1 MTSPQTIMHLIRHL
15 AQPRKI
21 PIGELSKRAG
31 MGETHLNMP
40 RENKAGI
47 ATGTLTAY
55 LRALEAHQPLTDEE
69 ERRLLGVLRGDVEY
83 VPEVDGRKRRVD
95 CEMGGGTYRHNMRGD
110 GGLFVKKWKA

>member
-15 AQPRKI
+15 AQPRRI
-21 PIGELSKRAG
+21 PLGELSKRAG

-55 LRALEAHQPLTDEE
+55 LRELEAVRKLSRDE
-69 ERRLLGVLRGDVEY
+69 ERRLVGVLRGDETA
-83 VPEVDGRKRRVD
+83 VPVVDGRKYRVESD
-95 CEMGGGTYRHNMRGD
+95 NWER
-110 GGLFVKKWKA
+110 K